1 MNDVENV
8 KGDIEDETA
17 GDGISAMWFSV
28 LLLSTTLVITEVKM
42 LWTHEAPC
50 ECS

>member
-28 LLLSTTLVITEVKM
+28 CTLIDNTCHHRGQNVVDSRGA
-42 LWTHEAPC
+42 L
-50 ECS
+50 